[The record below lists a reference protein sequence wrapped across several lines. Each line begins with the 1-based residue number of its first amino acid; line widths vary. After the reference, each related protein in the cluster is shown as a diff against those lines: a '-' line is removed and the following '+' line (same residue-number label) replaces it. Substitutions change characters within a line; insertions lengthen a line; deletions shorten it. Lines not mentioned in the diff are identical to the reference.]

1 MVNYKKQM
9 RKEDFMVT
17 LSYYTSGFFLDFPG
31 LYILLEGFLI
41 LFGLVF
47 LSVLG
52 YYLFVFSARDD
63 RAEKRMERYSNPW
76 EKVSGQTDA
85 PLTKDTGRR
94 TTKSVLLAVMAVLAV
109 LIICLLIIL
118 FGA

>member
-1 MVNYKKQM
+1 
-9 RKEDFMVT
+9 MVT
-17 LSYYTSGFFLDFPG
+17 LSYYTNGFFLDFPG

-63 RAEKRMERYSNPW
+63 RAEKRMEHYSNPW

-85 PLTKDTGRR
+85 PLTKDNGRR
-94 TTKSVLLAVMAVLAV
+94 TTQSVLLAVMAVLAG

>member
-1 MVNYKKQM
+1 
-9 RKEDFMVT
+9 MVT

-52 YYLFVFSARDD
+52 YYIFAFSMMDD
-63 RAEKRMERYSNPW
+63 HDEKRMERYSNPW
-76 EKVSGQTDA
+76 EKVSGQTESRTVKTD
-85 PLTKDTGRR
+85 DRR
-94 TTKSVLLAVMAVLAV
+94 TLKIVLRAVMAVLAV
-109 LIICLLIIL
+109 LIISLLILL
-118 FGA
+118 FWSIINESI